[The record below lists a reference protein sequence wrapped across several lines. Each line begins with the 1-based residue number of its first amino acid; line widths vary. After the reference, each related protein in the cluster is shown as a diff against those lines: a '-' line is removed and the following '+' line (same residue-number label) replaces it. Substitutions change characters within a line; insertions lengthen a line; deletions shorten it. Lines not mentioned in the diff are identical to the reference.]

1 MPTGW
6 NVYWNETKLSYIYK
20 NELKQYGEILPFER
34 NVNPMDSNTL
44 KLKYNFLNQIL
55 NRWFGFTYIPAPVVI
70 PEVIIWFNSTI

>member
-1 MPTGW
+1 
-6 NVYWNETKLSYIYK
+6 
-20 NELKQYGEILPFER
+20 
-34 NVNPMDSNTL
+34 MDSNTL